1 MKVFLDSSALFAW
14 ADASSSA
21 GAAIEAYV
29 RETQPQLILTNLI
42 FAETISLI
50 TKRIG
55 KRVGITFGQHVLR
68 SQIMTI
74 ITIDEVLQQAAWTLY
89 AKYRDK
95 TFDLIDAASFVVCEQ
110 HRITDALTL
119 DRHFTQMGYTVH
131 PSE

>member
-1 MKVFLDSSALFAW
+1 MKMFLDSSALFAW
-14 ADASSSA
+14 ADASSQA
-21 GAAIEAYV
+21 GAAVESYV
-29 RETQPQLILTNLI
+29 RTHQPQLVLTNLV
-42 FAETISLI
+42 FVETISLI

-74 ITIDEVLQQAAWTLY
+74 IVIDEALQQAAWHVY

-95 TFDLIDAASFVVCEQ
+95 TFDMIDAASFIVCEQ
-110 HRITDALTL
+110 RRIKDVLTL

-131 PSE
+131 PGE